1 MKYGRKTKPTT
12 TKPMPRT
19 SKPANPGDFH
29 EYRAK
34 DTELNKLSTERDDLR
49 KKHREAV
56 YESMEAMSKAFA
68 YLRSARLVEKSCD
81 FFEITD
87 READAAV
94 HNITGMCPE
103 VLCEQH
109 DEVKD
114 ELFQLMFTKAE
125 VAVLHNVKANA
136 LDKEYKD
143 VHKKLGERHDK
154 VFETWRELKNAFDKS
169 QEKEPAS

>member
-1 MKYGRKTKPTT
+1 
-12 TKPMPRT
+12 MPRT
-19 SKPANPGDFH
+19 SNPVNPGDFH

-34 DTELNKLSTERDDLR
+34 DTELTKLSTERDDLC
-49 KKHREAV
+49 KKHREAI

-68 YLRSARLVEKSCD
+68 YLRSARLVEKSSD
-81 FFEITD
+81 FYQVSV
-87 READAAV
+87 REEDAAV
-94 HNITGMCPE
+94 HNMTGLCPE

-109 DEVKD
+109 EEVRD

-136 LDKEYKD
+136 LFKD
-143 VHKKLGERHDK
+143 FKDATKKCSERHDK
-154 VFETWRELKNAFDKS
+154 VFESWSELKNAFDKS

>member
-12 TKPMPRT
+12 TTKPMPRT
-19 SKPANPGDFH
+19 SNPVNPGDFH

-34 DTELNKLSTERDDLR
+34 DTELSELSTERDSLR

-68 YLRSARLVEKSCD
+68 YLRSARLVEKASD
-81 FFEITD
+81 FFEISD
-87 READAAV
+87 KEEDAAV
-94 HNITGMCPE
+94 HNMTGMCPE

-109 DEVKD
+109 DEVRD

-136 LDKEYKD
+136 LHKEYKD
-143 VHKKLGERHDK
+143 VNEKCGERHTK
-154 VFETWRELKNAFDKS
+154 VFDNWRELKNAFDKS
-169 QEKEPAS
+169 QEATS